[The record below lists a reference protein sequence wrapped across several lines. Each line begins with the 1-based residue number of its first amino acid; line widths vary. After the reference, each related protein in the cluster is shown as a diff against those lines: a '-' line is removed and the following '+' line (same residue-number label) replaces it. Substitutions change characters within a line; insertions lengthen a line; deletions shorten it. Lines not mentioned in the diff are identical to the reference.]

1 VQVMFDFLPSSM
13 EHIRAGKLRAL
24 AIASAAR
31 WPALPDLTTLGDYV
45 PGFEASALYG
55 IAAPKRTPAE
65 IVDKL
70 SREINTILA
79 DPRAKARIA
88 EVGGEALAGSAA
100 EFAKLFEADAEKW
113 RGVIRAANIKLG

>member
-1 VQVMFDFLPSSM
+1 
-13 EHIRAGKLRAL
+13 
-24 AIASAAR
+24 
-31 WPALPDLTTLGDYV
+31 V

-79 DPRAKARIA
+79 DPRTKARIA
-88 EVGGEALAGSAA
+88 EVGGEALAGSSA
-100 EFAKLFEADAEKW
+100 EFGKLFEADAEKW